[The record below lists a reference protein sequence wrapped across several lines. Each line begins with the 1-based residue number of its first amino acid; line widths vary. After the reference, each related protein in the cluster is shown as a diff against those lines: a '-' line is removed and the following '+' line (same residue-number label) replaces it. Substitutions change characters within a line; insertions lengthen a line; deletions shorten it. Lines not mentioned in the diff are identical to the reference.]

1 MPFSK
6 PRLLVAGTS
15 GDAGKTVV
23 AVGLVRAWVRRGRP
37 VAVYKKGP
45 DYIDA
50 AWLSAASGR
59 PARNLDT
66 FLADPAAVKR
76 SFFSTALTKGVNLI
90 EGNRGLHDGFDLEG
104 SHSSAAL
111 SKLVECPVVL
121 VQDVTKTTRS
131 AAAFVLGS
139 RLLDE
144 DVKIAGVILNRVG
157 GSRHESLVRRSIETY
172 CGVPVLGALPK
183 LPEESRI
190 PSRHLGLVT
199 PREEER
205 NLELVERLGGTVAA
219 CCEADRLLE
228 IARGAPEMEL
238 PPETGAEDRSG
249 DVAGKEGGKRPKVCY
264 LSDSAF
270 TFYYPENLESL
281 GAAGAELVPVSPLEA
296 AVLPPCDALYA
307 GGGFPET
314 HAAALAENGSFRK
327 SLFAA
332 AAEGLPVYA
341 ECGGLVYMAKSLRWE
356 EKEYP
361 MSGIFPLGVEM
372 GSKPCGHGY
381 TRAVVD
387 GSNPFFEKGTELK
400 GHEFHYSCPASPAP
414 LASFPAGA
422 QGAARAGG
430 FESVFAVKRGT
441 GCGGGRDGLLRWNV
455 LGTYLHVHALGCPA
469 WARGVLGAAERY
481 AERYREK
488 KE

>member
-1 MPFSK
+1 MPLSK

-23 AVGLVRAWVRRGRP
+23 AVGLVRAWARQGRP
-37 VAVYKKGP
+37 VAAYKKGP

-50 AWLSAASGR
+50 AWLSAASGK

-76 SFFSTALTKGVNLI
+76 SFLSTALTEGVNLI

-157 GSRHESLVRRSIETY
+157 GSRHESLVRRSIERY

-183 LPEESRI
+183 LPRESRI

-205 NLELVERLGGTVAA
+205 NLEIVERLGGGGRRGGCGVIRCRGSVSGYGGRIDVCVSARFLS
-219 CCEADRLLE
+219 RL
-228 IARGAPEMEL
+228 
-238 PPETGAEDRSG
+238 
-249 DVAGKEGGKRPKVCY
+249 DVFFG
-264 LSDSAF
+264 
-270 TFYYPENLESL
+270 
-281 GAAGAELVPVSPLEA
+281 
-296 AVLPPCDALYA
+296 
-307 GGGFPET
+307 
-314 HAAALAENGSFRK
+314 LA
-327 SLFAA
+327 
-332 AAEGLPVYA
+332 
-341 ECGGLVYMAKSLRWE
+341 
-356 EKEYP
+356 
-361 MSGIFPLGVEM
+361 LGVVAL
-372 GSKPCGHGY
+372 H
-381 TRAVVD
+381 
-387 GSNPFFEKGTELK
+387 
-400 GHEFHYSCPASPAP
+400 
-414 LASFPAGA
+414 
-422 QGAARAGG
+422 
-430 FESVFAVKRGT
+430 
-441 GCGGGRDGLLRWNV
+441 LL
-455 LGTYLHVHALGCPA
+455 
-469 WARGVLGAAERY
+469 
-481 AERYREK
+481 
-488 KE
+488 